1 MPKAA
6 TAAQADGFGYPPYWV
21 DSRVYPPHTL
31 DGVPR
36 RIPGVSPVMTK
47 SLTDVDRILDVA
59 ADMIVNDGY
68 DAVSMRTIS
77 ERSGY
82 SIAELETLFDS
93 SGDVLISM
101 LNREF
106 SRIYASIVDNIER
119 DPRGGLLSRVYLY
132 ILTALYERPLAHS
145 LFLIDR
151 SALNA
156 IMRNNT
162 SFRYVP
168 QIGVRG
174 ELIEALQEVGMVDR
188 DIDPFRLSA
197 VVSSFTAGLA
207 LTAPHDDLDSVV
219 RGLSDLLA
227 RGVDADV
234 TDTEPG
240 KQVFYQWATSLTG
253 PRDDRERPRSD
264 DEFDDEDDA

>member
-1 MPKAA
+1 
-6 TAAQADGFGYPPYWV
+6 
-21 DSRVYPPHTL
+21 
-31 DGVPR
+31 
-36 RIPGVSPVMTK
+36 MTNP
-47 SLTDVDRILDVA
+47 LIDVDRVLDAA
-59 ADMIVNDGY
+59 ADLIVNDGY
-68 DAVSMRTIS
+68 DAVSMATIA

-82 SIAELETLFDS
+82 DEGELRPLFDS

-106 SRIYASIVDNIER
+106 SRIYAGVVDNIER

-132 ILTALYERPLAHS
+132 ILTSLYERPLARS

-162 SFRYVP
+162 SFRYQP

-174 ELIEALQEVGMVDR
+174 ELIEALQEVGMVTR
-188 DIDPFRLSA
+188 DVDPFRLSA
-197 VVSSFTAGLA
+197 VISSFTAGLA
-207 LTAPHDDLDSVV
+207 LTAPHDDLDTVV

-227 RGVDADV
+227 RGVDNDV
-234 TDTEPG
+234 ADTEPG

-253 PRDDRERPRSD
+253 SRDDREPVRAD
-264 DEFDDEDDA
+264 DDD

>member
-1 MPKAA
+1 
-6 TAAQADGFGYPPYWV
+6 
-21 DSRVYPPHTL
+21 
-31 DGVPR
+31 
-36 RIPGVSPVMTK
+36 MTN
-47 SLTDVDRILDVA
+47 SLTDVDRVLDVA
-59 ADMIVNDGY
+59 ADLIVNDGY

-82 SIAELETLFDS
+82 AIDELEVLFDS

-106 SRIYASIVDNIER
+106 SRIYASIVDNVER

-132 ILTALYERPLAHS
+132 ILSSLYERPLARS

-174 ELIEALQEVGMVDR
+174 ELIEALQEVGMVSR
-188 DIDPFRLSA
+188 DVDPFRLSA
-197 VVSSFTAGLA
+197 VISSFTAGLA
-207 LTAPHDDLDSVV
+207 LTAPHDDLDTVV

-227 RGVDADV
+227 RGVDEDV
-234 TDTEPG
+234 DDTEPG
-240 KQVFYQWATSLTG
+240 KQVFYRWATSLTG
-253 PRDDRERPRSD
+253 PRDDRATPRD
-264 DEFDDEDDA
+264 DDFDDE

>member
-1 MPKAA
+1 
-6 TAAQADGFGYPPYWV
+6 
-21 DSRVYPPHTL
+21 
-31 DGVPR
+31 
-36 RIPGVSPVMTK
+36 MTQ
-47 SLTDVDRILDVA
+47 SLTDVDRVLDAA
-59 ADMIVNDGY
+59 ADLIVNDGY
-68 DAVSMRTIS
+68 DAVSMRSIS
-77 ERSGY
+77 DRSGY
-82 SIAELETLFDS
+82 SIDELEQLFDS

-132 ILTALYERPLAHS
+132 ILTSLYERPLARS

-168 QIGVRG
+168 QIGIRG
-174 ELIEALQEVGMVDR
+174 ELIESLQEAGMVRR
-188 DIDPFRLSA
+188 DVDGYRLSA
-197 VVSSFTAGLA
+197 VISSFTAGLA

-219 RGLSDLLA
+219 AGLSDLLA
-227 RGVDADV
+227 RGVDVDV

-240 KQVFYQWATSLTG
+240 KQVFYQWATSLTMRK
-253 PRDDRERPRSD
+253 P
-264 DEFDDEDDA
+264 DAD

>member
-1 MPKAA
+1 
-6 TAAQADGFGYPPYWV
+6 
-21 DSRVYPPHTL
+21 
-31 DGVPR
+31 
-36 RIPGVSPVMTK
+36 MTNP
-47 SLTDVDRILDVA
+47 LIVVDRVLDAA
-59 ADMIVNDGY
+59 ADLIVNDGY
-68 DAVSMRTIS
+68 DAVSMATIA

-82 SIAELETLFDS
+82 EEAELRSLFDS

-106 SRIYASIVDNIER
+106 SRIYAGVVDNIER

-132 ILTALYERPLAHS
+132 ILTSLYERPLARS

-162 SFRYVP
+162 SFRYQP

-174 ELIEALQEVGMVDR
+174 ELIEALQEVGMVTR
-188 DIDPFRLSA
+188 DVDPFRLSA
-197 VVSSFTAGLA
+197 VISSFTAGLA
-207 LTAPHDDLDSVV
+207 LTAPHDDLDTVV

-227 RGVDADV
+227 RGVDNDV
-234 TDTEPG
+234 ADTEPG

-253 PRDDRERPRSD
+253 PRDDREPVRAD
-264 DEFDDEDDA
+264 DHDDD